1 MGVDSAF
8 LKKDNKL
15 ASMIV
20 KCAVCGSK
28 IDVFINA
35 ISSAGE
41 VWPFCESCK
50 SYVDVVP
57 SDHDVGSF

>member
-1 MGVDSAF
+1 MGVDAAF
-8 LKKDNKL
+8 LKRDNKL
-15 ASMIV
+15 VSMIV

-28 IDVFINA
+28 IGVFINA

-41 VWPFCESCK
+41 VWPFCENCG

-57 SDHDVGSF
+57 

>member
-1 MGVDSAF
+1 
-8 LKKDNKL
+8 
-15 ASMIV
+15 MIV

-28 IDVFINA
+28 VDVFINA

-41 VWPFCESCK
+41 VWPFCENCG

-57 SDHDVGSF
+57 FDQ

>member
-1 MGVDSAF
+1 MGVDAAF
-8 LKKDNKL
+8 LKRDNKL
-15 ASMIV
+15 VSMIV

-28 IDVFINA
+28 IGVFINA

-41 VWPFCESCK
+41 VWPLCENCG

-57 SDHDVGSF
+57 SND